1 MKKFYI
7 FAIAALAM
15 AACSNDGSE
24 PVNTLNQNDNLI
36 RLSANIGSLTRASM
50 TDAES
55 QNTQFVSGKSI
66 FVEAYKAGL
75 SVTYTTGN
83 YVTGNAGVLT
93 GGLYYP
99 ADNSNIDICAFYPSN
114 VSSSTTS
121 FSVGADQTT
130 AAYYQNYDLMY
141 ATKLTNIPRG
151 STTHGLTFNHA
162 LSKIVV
168 TITNGSGVASTDI
181 PNVSAVVIKNTLP
194 TAGFTISA
202 GAVGT
207 ITASGTA
214 ADIAITG
221 TNKTNQAGIIV
232 PQTLVAETPFIAVT
246 YQGATYN
253 YVLTS
258 DQTFQPGKVYTY
270 ALTLNAQGL
279 SLSSTQ
285 ITNWD
290 DNEGANS
297 SNYNVTL

>member
-1 MKKFYI
+1 MKKYFI
-7 FAIAALAM
+7 FAAAIAM

-24 PVNTLNQNDNLI
+24 QINSLNQDNNLI
-36 RLSANIGSLTRASM
+36 RLSANIGSLTRASV
-50 TDAES
+50 TDAEA

-83 YVTGNAGVLT
+83 YTTGSAGVLT

-121 FSVGADQTT
+121 FSVGNDQKT
-130 AAYYQNYDLMY
+130 AALYQNYDLMY
-141 ATKLTNIPRG
+141 ATKLTSIPRG
-151 STTHGLTFNHA
+151 SATHGLTFNHA
-162 LSKIVV
+162 LTKIVV
-168 TITNGSGVASTDI
+168 TITNGDGVAASDI
-181 PNVSAVVIKNTLP
+181 PNVTAVVIKNTLP
-194 TAGFTISA
+194 TAGFTIAA

-207 ITASGTA
+207 ITATGTA
-214 ADIAITG
+214 ADIDITG
-221 TNKTNQAGIIV
+221 TAKTSQAGIIV
-232 PQTLVAETPFIAVT
+232 PQTLTAGTAFIAVS

-253 YVLTS
+253 YELTS

-290 DNEGANS
+290 DNGTT
-297 SNYNVTL
+297 NYDVTL